1 MNKETERW
9 VIIALVIMLLVAGL
23 SGCAGKTKTQ
33 TKQPNVFDGSL
44 SRMIGCIFAPQSC
57 KDMEQE
63 EMSEEEMT
71 KEFTELKDEVETLR
85 YQLREI
91 SDEFKN
97 FRKQFE

>member
-57 KDMEQE
+57 KDMEKE

-71 KEFTELKDEVETLR
+71 KEFEKLDEQIEKET
-85 YQLREI
+85 
-91 SDEFKN
+91 K
-97 FRKQFE
+97 

>member
-1 MNKETERW
+1 MNKEIERW

-33 TKQPNVFDGSL
+33 AKQPNVFDGSL

-71 KEFTELKDEVETLR
+71 KEFEKLDEQIEKET
-85 YQLREI
+85 
-91 SDEFKN
+91 K
-97 FRKQFE
+97 